1 MKRTM
6 LLIIFMLAACTLV
19 AQETA
24 EVDRLIDRG
33 IRYERENDLTGA
45 ITTFRQILVIDPDN
59 TMIKIR
65 LAKVLS
71 WKNEFDQALVILNDI
86 LVDNP
91 REPEALFRKAQILS
105 WQGRYG
111 ESLSVFELYL
121 EEKPDDPD
129 ALLGI
134 ARVSFWSGKNTE
146 AVALFQQAIA
156 AGAYEIEA
164 RVELGKVYLAMGK
177 KENAKT
183 EFERVL
189 ELAPENAEAAR
200 FLKGIRIQKTYEVMP
215 LGFRWNIYPDATF
228 SVTATSFLIY
238 HLKQSWD
245 FTLQHE
251 DACIRG
257 IHDHTILAETVFRGI
272 RNTYI
277 RGGLAHAFDPTYLP
291 EWKTDLGFNYS
302 FPHLFGVGISLQ
314 SDIFETEAL
323 WKIIPE
329 LRRDFTD
336 ISYIS
341 LKYNR
346 YLYTTGYSTG
356 SFEILL
362 NAEYYNRNDLFVKAV
377 YGGDIEVRD
386 KSRRVFDFAA
396 GITYSF
402 TENLESS
409 ISYGRIETP
418 YGKSHEISYQSVIK
432 W

>member
-6 LLIIFMLAACTLV
+6 LLILFMLAACTLI
-19 AQETA
+19 AQESA

-45 ITTFRQILVIDPDN
+45 ITVFRQILVIDPDN
-59 TMIKIR
+59 KMVKIR

-71 WKNEFDQALVILNDI
+71 WKNEFDEALVILNDI
-86 LVDNP
+86 LVDSP

-146 AVALFQQAIA
+146 AVALFQQAIE

-189 ELAPENAEAAR
+189 ELDPENAEAAR

-257 IHDHTILAETVFRGI
+257 THDHTVLLETVFRGI

-277 RGGLAHAFDPTYLP
+277 RGGLAHAFSPTYLP

-302 FPHLFGVGISLQ
+302 FPRLFGAGISLQ